1 MRNLYKKKWIY
12 LVLCIFFSVFFFN
25 TLNHLR
31 NSSNSKTFYYTPIT
45 PEQFG
50 ATGLGKEFD
59 TQALQKAINS
69 GSHLILK
76 SGATYLI
83 DKPLIINHS
92 IKIETS
98 KKNGKPAIILQKNK
112 DSALIFKNDPVKST
126 YVKQTITPNQS
137 YVVLESTEGM
147 KIGDL
152 LHLKSDKLWYWDNRR
167 YLTKGELHKITKI
180 QGNKVYLESPTSEY
194 YKIQEGEKVTATT
207 YPEQNLE
214 LYNIS
219 FKHPKPQ
226 DTTMLKINYASNA
239 RIEGISVINSKITG
253 ILLNKTFH
261 TYVSNSYVELG
272 TTKEIPTGYGI
283 QDYGGIGNVITTS
296 TFKKVRRGVD
306 FSGDTP
312 SRYGT
317 VSYSKAFGYKKG
329 TLAVGNSGFGTH
341 STAEHILF
349 ENNYIENFNHAFI
362 TRGNHISIR
371 NNILKGFSQSF
382 VATSYG
388 DNVKIWDNMY
398 ESKNGSKLDYFAII
412 HRQYHGAF
420 TATENTINGLTGPFI
435 KKSSTNLRYIH
446 VNSNQTIP

>member
-1 MRNLYKKKWIY
+1 MKNLYKKKGIY

-25 TLNHLR
+25 ALNHLR
-31 NSSNSKTFYYTPIT
+31 TPTNSKTFYYTPIT

-126 YVKQTITPNQS
+126 YVKQTINPNQS

-152 LHLKSDKLWYWDNRR
+152 LHLKSDKLWYWDNRH

-180 QGNKVYLESPTSEY
+180 QENKVYLESPTSEY
-194 YKIQEGEKVTATT
+194 YKIKEGEKVTATT

-226 DTTMLKINYASNA
+226 NTTMLKINYTSNA
-239 RIEGISVINSKITG
+239 RIEGISVINSKVTG

-261 TYVSNSYVELG
+261 TYISNSYVELG

-283 QDYGGIGNVITTS
+283 QDYGGIGNIITTS

-312 SRYGT
+312 
-317 VSYSKAFGYKKG
+317 
-329 TLAVGNSGFGTH
+329 
-341 STAEHILF
+341 
-349 ENNYIENFNHAFI
+349 
-362 TRGNHISIR
+362 
-371 NNILKGFSQSF
+371 
-382 VATSYG
+382 
-388 DNVKIWDNMY
+388 
-398 ESKNGSKLDYFAII
+398 
-412 HRQYHGAF
+412 
-420 TATENTINGLTGPFI
+420 
-435 KKSSTNLRYIH
+435 
-446 VNSNQTIP
+446 